1 MTVERQQPAGA
12 HSYEFYSAQY
22 SRFSNL
28 LAAEIRREAY
38 GEDLGQQGWRTLDE
52 QQELLGLV
60 NERPHGRLLDVACG
74 SGGPAIAIA
83 AATGCWLTGVDIE
96 EAAIEQ
102 AKSLAAVG
110 QLRVGPTF
118 IVANCSQVL
127 PFEDDD
133 FDVISCIDAIIHLAD
148 RRAVFADWFRLL
160 RPGGRLILTDA
171 CVLTGVVSKE
181 ELDIRASQGTF
192 HIAPVGFNE
201 VLLERAGF
209 KLRAC
214 KDTTDAVAGVA
225 MRLHRARES
234 RRDALLEEEDAGWF
248 KSRQTFLATTAELAT
263 TARLSRFFY
272 VAEKPEQEWN
282 PRER

>member
-1 MTVERQQPAGA
+1 MTERQQPAQA
-12 HSYEFYSAQY
+12 HRYEFYSAQY
-22 SRFSNL
+22 SRFGSL
-28 LAAEIRREAY
+28 LAAEIRRDAY
-38 GEDLGQQGWRTLDE
+38 GEDLGQLGWRTLDE
-52 QQELLGLV
+52 QQEMIGLI

-83 AATGCWLTGVDIE
+83 AATGCWLTGVDVE

-102 AKSLAAVG
+102 AKSLAAAG

-118 IVANCSQVL
+118 IVADCSQGL
-127 PFEDDD
+127 PFEDGD

-192 HIAPVGFNE
+192 HISPFGFNE
-201 VLLERAGF
+201 LLLEGAGF
-209 KLRAC
+209 ELRVC
-214 KDTTDAVAGVA
+214 KDTTDAVAGLA
-225 MRLHRARES
+225 MRLYRARES
-234 RRDALLEEEDAGWF
+234 RRDALLEEEDPGWF
-248 KSRQTFLATTAELAT
+248 KSRQTFLATTGELAT

-272 VAEKPEQEWN
+272 VAEKPKQ
-282 PRER
+282 PTSDD

>member
-1 MTVERQQPAGA
+1 MTVERQQPTEAR
-12 HSYEFYSAQY
+12 SYEFYSAQY
-22 SRFSNL
+22 SRFGSL

-38 GEDLGQQGWRTLDE
+38 GEDLGQLGWRTLDE
-52 QQELLGLV
+52 QQEMIGLV
-60 NERPHGRLLDVACG
+60 KERSHGRLLDIACG
-74 SGGPAIAIA
+74 PGGPAIAIA
-83 AATGCWLTGVDIE
+83 AATGCWLTGVDVE

-102 AKSLAAVG
+102 AKSLAAAG
-110 QLRVGPTF
+110 QLRVSPTF
-118 IVANCSQVL
+118 IVADCNQML

-181 ELDIRASQGTF
+181 ELDIRASQGAF
-192 HIAPVGFNE
+192 QIAPVGFNE
-201 VLLERAGF
+201 VLLEGAGF
-209 KLRAC
+209 ELRVC
-214 KDTTDAVAGVA
+214 KDTTDAVAGLA

-272 VAEKPEQEWN
+272 VAEKPKQE
-282 PRER
+282 